1 MNYVN
6 VIDDIMK
13 YYYFEHI
20 IFVILCI
27 ISVISMCILIS
38 LTKNRHSTKARIM
51 CLIINIAC
59 GCAVASGM
67 MFEGVLTDNGAD
79 FGLSFISS
87 VVMAGVVICTII
99 VEIVFLLKMK
109 RGSFR

>member
-1 MNYVN
+1 M
-6 VIDDIMK
+6 
-13 YYYFEHI
+13 
-20 IFVILCI
+20 ILCNI
-27 ISVISMCILIS
+27 RVISMCILIS
-38 LTKNRHSTKARIM
+38 FNKNRKLIKARIM

-67 MFEGVLTDNGAD
+67 MFEGVLADNGAD
-79 FGLSFISS
+79 LGLSFIYSM
-87 VVMAGVVICTII
+87 VMAGVVVCTII

>member
-1 MNYVN
+1 M
-6 VIDDIMK
+6 
-13 YYYFEHI
+13 
-20 IFVILCI
+20 ILCNI
-27 ISVISMCILIS
+27 RVISMCILIS
-38 LTKNRHSTKARIM
+38 FNKNRQLTKARIM

-67 MFEGVLTDNGAD
+67 MFEGVLADNGAD
-79 FGLSFISS
+79 LGLSFIYSM
-87 VVMAGVVICTII
+87 VMAGVVVCTII